1 MLQSQN
7 RSVARYCEDLTT
19 PIFPNKILPNPET
32 PSLKTK
38 NTDLFNPK
46 APILARPIRSSPF
59 AYLQL
64 PELSAS
70 VIGSDDAP
78 GRVLGAAIAFC
89 FRAVLVDGAEGINC
103 ALSLSLSLYIYICAY
118 RKIHVRLYIYI
129 YMYVCMLYSIWYML
143 PGACRIC
150 CIEQMCVCVRMSIIW
165 GCRRWMHLLIMFSR
179 LHM

>member
-38 NTDLFNPK
+38 STDLFNPK

-64 PELSAS
+64 PELSAF

-103 ALSLSLSLYIYICAY
+103 SLSLSIYMRIQKNTCT
-118 RKIHVRLYIYI
+118 YIYI
-129 YMYVCMLYSIWYML
+129 YMLYSIWYML

-150 CIEQMCVCVRMSIIW
+150 CIEQMCVCVRMSIVW